1 MDHGLDLV
9 RALLARESE
18 LAEQLGT
25 AWTAL
30 KKRLVSLLRQFESDG
45 ASPKARDE
53 LDRLVV
59 DLMRGPAGAVARRAL
74 RDTSKSPTPRSPGAA
89 STPAASA
96 QPPAAPIKR
105 SRRARP
111 APKAQPPAAPIDDY
125 TGFFP
130 ADAARAE
137 RVGAQAAAD
146 QEGFVSVPVFYGT
159 SRAPTGSHRPSEH
172 FGVERGPLAYGVARV
187 SIPHDHRVGKLEK
200 PTWWKLEFVENPE
213 RHVVLLSLEALP
225 RAEFSASLSKSL
237 AAADER
243 DVLLFVHGYNVSF
256 EDAARRTAQLAYDLE
271 FKGRA
276 TLFSWPSQASVA
288 KYTVDET
295 NVEWSIPHFQQFL
308 TLMLAEVG
316 ARHVHVVAHSMGNRA
331 LVRALHNFDTS
342 KLPAGS
348 AKLREVIFAAPDID
362 AETFVDLAAAFHGRA
377 SRFTLY
383 ASDNDGALAVSKTIH
398 KYARAGDGGSEIV
411 VVAGV
416 DTIDASA
423 VDTSLLGHSYY
434 GDSRSILADIHA
446 LVRGGTAP
454 RRGMKPSGAPKRR
467 YWMLES

>member
-9 RALLARESE
+9 RALLARERE
-18 LAEQLGT
+18 LAESLGA
-25 AWTAL
+25 AWAAL
-30 KKRLVSLLRQFESDG
+30 KKRLTNLLRQFERDG
-45 ASPKARDE
+45 AAAKARDE

-59 DLMRGPAGAVARRAL
+59 ELMRGPAGAVARRAL
-74 RDTSKSPTPRSPGAA
+74 RDTSKSAGTKSAQAKPTGAA
-89 STPAASA
+89 TEPPPATPA
-96 QPPAAPIKR
+96 KR
-105 SRRARP
+105 SRRAGA
-111 APKAQPPAAPIDDY
+111 APKTPPPLLPRDEY

-130 ADAARAE
+130 AEALRGDQVAAHDAAE
-137 RVGAQAAAD
+137 
-146 QEGFVSVPVFYGT
+146 QEGFVSVPVFFGT
-159 SRAPTGSHRPSEH
+159 SRAPTGSHKPSEY

-200 PTWWKLEFVENPE
+200 PSWWKLEFAENPK

-225 RAEFSASLSKSL
+225 RAAFSANLSKSL

-243 DVLLFVHGYNVSF
+243 DLLLFVHGYNVGF
-256 EDAARRTAQLAYDLE
+256 EDAARRTAQMAYDLE

-276 TLFSWPSQASVA
+276 ALFSWPSQASVA

-362 AETFVDLAAAFHGRA
+362 AETFVDLAAVFSGRA
-377 SRFTLY
+377 GRFTLY

-398 KYARAGDGGSEIV
+398 KYARAGDGGPEIV
-411 VVAGV
+411 VLEGL

-434 GDSRSILADIHA
+434 GDSGSILADIHA
-446 LVRGGTAP
+446 LVRGATAP